1 MNKIH
6 FYLLSLLY
14 SGTLSA
20 AENQTW
26 SIIDETNNSL
36 IPININYEPI
46 DNQTGMIDFNNQ
58 GRENEHQQGLQQRLV
73 MSIPMSANW
82 RFTPE
87 LEYGKLDSKGNP
99 SPPEGEQKLVRLGVG
114 YRHQQHDIRV
124 AAHTAKAY
132 DDYMG
137 FSLQHRYNVN
147 RDFQIEYQASYHDSG
162 RESPE
167 LQLYAYKDQFRTLL
181 RWQNARYKV
190 NAEAFANRFYRQDTD
205 DKLANG
211 DGFMVETAYRLF
223 SSYHH
228 HWLSLALRVADYD
241 QSQGASLPNF
251 VMPPAPPVGAP
262 LPPPPAMPSVA
273 PKDSQEFSLNWSYNL
288 NNEMVMEPYWQPIIK
303 GSLLVNQGEGGYF
316 GLVGLEGPVMGK
328 DRLRIAISTRDAGQ
342 QDNQGQGDAG
352 AENILE
358 VRYQSRF

>member
-1 MNKIH
+1 MINK
-6 FYLLSLLY
+6 YALLPLITLHSLAL
-14 SGTLSA
+14 A
-20 AENQTW
+20 NDNQTW
-26 SIIDETNNSL
+26 GIIDETNNSL
-36 IPININYEPI
+36 IPINVNYQPIN
-46 DNQTGMIDFNNQ
+46 NQTGMIDFNNQ
-58 GRENEHQQGLQQRLV
+58 GQENEHQQGLQQRLV

-137 FSLQHRYNVN
+137 LSLQHRYNVN

-190 NAEAFANRFYRQDTD
+190 NAEAFINRFYRQDTD

-228 HWLSLALRVADYD
+228 HWLSLALRVVDYD
-241 QSQGASLPNF
+241 QSQGANLPNF
-251 VMPPAPPVGAP
+251 VVPPT
-262 LPPPPAMPSVA
+262 PPAMPSVS

-303 GSLLVNQGEGGYF
+303 GSLLINQGQGGYL
-316 GLVGLEGPVMGK
+316 GLVGLEGPVIGK
-328 DRLRIAISTRDAGQ
+328 DRLRIAVSTRDASQNDDQKRVGS
-342 QDNQGQGDAG
+342 
-352 AENILE
+352 ENKFEL
-358 VRYQSRF
+358 RYQSRF